1 MGTNMNGTRTV
12 LIWVAALLAAGLFF
26 YALDLWI
33 MGAQGLPLNWDMTP
47 AQ

>member
-1 MGTNMNGTRTV
+1 MRGGRTV
-12 LIWVAALLAAGLFF
+12 LTWLVALVAAGLFF

-33 MGAQGLPLNWDMTP
+33 MAAQGLPLNWDMTP